1 MTVLWSLLI
10 AIAMQAAAPSPVTI
24 IAKDMMSQ
32 IESPRLAVAQ
42 TAADWTKLWREHTGE
57 STPPPVDLNARTVVA
72 VFLGTRSSAGYA
84 VEITGTRQVNGALVV
99 RYEERRPGR
108 DEISAQVITS
118 PAVVA
123 SIPKF
128 TGEIKFEKVDK

>member
-1 MTVLWSLLI
+1 MLWSLLL
-10 AIAMQAAAPSPVTI
+10 AITMQAAAPSPVTI

-32 IESPRLAVAQ
+32 IDSPRLAVAR
-42 TAADWTKLWREHTGE
+42 TAADWAKLWREHAGE
-57 STPPPVDLNARTVVA
+57 SRPPQVDLNARTVVA

-84 VEITGTRQVNGALVV
+84 VEITGTREVNGALVV

-108 DEISAQVITS
+108 DEISAQVMTS
-118 PAVVA
+118 PAVIA

-128 TGEIKFEKVDK
+128 TGEIRFEKADK